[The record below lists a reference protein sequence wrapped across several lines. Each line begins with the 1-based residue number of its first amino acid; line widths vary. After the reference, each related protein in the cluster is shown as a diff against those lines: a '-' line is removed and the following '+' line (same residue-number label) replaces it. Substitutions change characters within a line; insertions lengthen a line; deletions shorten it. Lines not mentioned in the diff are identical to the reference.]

1 MRFLGGALVAGGLLT
16 LCYLGILHGWRSRK
30 HRQGAITPPPEP
42 PADLDD
48 SDAIEGVYV
57 ATTTA
62 YDWLDRIAVHGLG
75 VRSRADVVVAQ
86 AGVAILRTAAPSL
99 YIPAEEL
106 LSVRTERGIAGKVA
120 VESAGLVVFT
130 WQHDGHRFDTGFR
143 PRHRADVE
151 RLTLLAGELAM
162 TVPGHED
169 DHDEAKHGYD
179 DFDRGELQTNG
190 ANGDDR

>member
-16 LCYLGILHGWRSRK
+16 LCYLAILHGWRSRQ
-30 HRQGAITPPPEP
+30 HRQGGITPPPEP
-42 PADLDD
+42 PADLDT
-48 SDAIEGVYV
+48 SEAVEGVYV

-75 VRSRADVVVAQ
+75 VRSRAEVVVDVD
-86 AGVAILRTAAPSL
+86 GIAILRTAAPSFW
-99 YIPAEEL
+99 IPAEEL
-106 LSVRTERGIAGKVA
+106 LAVRTERGMAGKVT
-120 VESAGLVVFT
+120 VETAGLVVFT

-162 TVPGHED
+162 TVPGFEEED
-169 DHDEAKHGYD
+169 DDRNGYES
-179 DFDRGELQTNG
+179 FEVGELQTNG